1 MIFLDTGAFL
11 ALYIA
16 RDQYHDQSILAWRE
30 LEASTSRCFTSNF
43 VLDET
48 FTFLARRTSYD
59 FAATRARSLLTSNVL
74 EILRPDHED
83 ELQAVDDFAKFADQ
97 GVSFTDCVSFA
108 LMRSRRIRRAFSFD
122 RHFALAGFELW
133 PDGWSRV
140 HEPQAAYGARSDPPV
155 A

>member
-11 ALYIA
+11 ASYIA
-16 RDQYHDQSILAWRE
+16 RDQYHQQSIAAWRE

-48 FTFLARRTSYD
+48 FTFLARRTSYE
-59 FAATRARSLLTSNVL
+59 FAADRARGLLTSNVL

-83 ELQAVDDFAKFADQ
+83 ELLALDDFEKFADQ
-97 GVSFTDCVSFA
+97 EVSFTDCVSFA
-108 LMRSRRIRRAFSFD
+108 LMKSRHIRRVFSFD

-133 PDGWSRV
+133 PEGWSTV
-140 HEPQAAYGARSDPPV
+140 HEPRVAYGTEE
-155 A
+155 